1 VEYLIKQYSLE
12 QGALEIQYIEEFF
25 NEFPRRKTADEIIQ
39 RLNGRDHLILMAEVP
54 SPDDAGMLLPVSY
67 KVCHELRLEE
77 TDPKLRDLVERLA
90 GFIRCAGRRVLYSWI
105 GGTRSDWRGRGHF
118 RALTEEQEAWAV
130 NSGFHEVLV
139 KTRNR
144 FYDMR
149 GTLDSLR
156 YDVVKF
162 EPDGNDNRESKVYMS
177 KQLGA
182 DVLRAHRSRLGLSAA
197 DFGTLVGV
205 SAQSVYNWEGEK
217 AQPRGEQLARLVA
230 VREIGKREASQRLK
244 QLATATGKGKTVQ

>member
-1 VEYLIKQYSLE
+1 VQYLIKQYTLE

-25 NEFPRRKTADEIIQ
+25 NEFTRRKTADEIIG
-39 RLNGRDHLILMAEVP
+39 RLTGRQHLILMAEVA
-54 SPDDAGMLLPVSY
+54 SPDDPAMFLPVSY
-67 KVCHELRLEE
+67 KVSHELRVRE
-77 TDPKLRDLVERLA
+77 TEPKLKDLVERLVDHVD
-90 GFIRCAGRRVLYSWI
+90 FSSRRVLYSWI

-130 NSGFHEVLV
+130 NVGFHEILV

-162 EPDGNDNRESKVYMS
+162 EPHHADNRESKVYLS

-182 DVLRAHRSRLGLSAA
+182 EVLREHRSRRRVVQ
-197 DFGTLVGV
+197 VG
-205 SAQSVYNWEGEK
+205 
-217 AQPRGEQLARLVA
+217 
-230 VREIGKREASQRLK
+230 
-244 QLATATGKGKTVQ
+244 

>member
-1 VEYLIKQYSLE
+1 MQYLIKQYTLE

-25 NEFPRRKTADEIIQ
+25 NEFTRRKTADEIIG
-39 RLNGRDHLILMAEVP
+39 RLAGRQHLILMAEVA
-54 SPDDAGMLLPVSY
+54 SPDDPAMFLPVSY
-67 KVCHELRLEE
+67 KVSHELRVRE
-77 TDPKLRDLVERLA
+77 TEPKLKDLVERLVDHVD
-90 GFIRCAGRRVLYSWI
+90 FSGRRVLYSWI

-130 NSGFHEVLV
+130 NVGFHEILV

-156 YDVVKF
+156 YDVVKY
-162 EPDGNDNRESKVYMS
+162 EPHHVDNRDSKVYLS

-182 DVLRAHRSRLGLSAA
+182 EVLREHRSRRKVVQ
-197 DFGTLVGV
+197 VG
-205 SAQSVYNWEGEK
+205 
-217 AQPRGEQLARLVA
+217 
-230 VREIGKREASQRLK
+230 
-244 QLATATGKGKTVQ
+244 

>member
-1 VEYLIKQYSLE
+1 MQYLIKQYTLE

-25 NEFPRRKTADEIIQ
+25 NEFTRRKTADEIIN
-39 RLNGRDHLILMAEVP
+39 RLAGRQHLILMAEVAA
-54 SPDDAGMLLPVSY
+54 PDDPALFIPVSY
-67 KVCHELRLEE
+67 KVSHELRVRE
-77 TDPKLRDLVERLA
+77 TEPKLRDLVERLVDHVD
-90 GFIRCAGRRVLYSWI
+90 FSGRRVLYSWI

-130 NSGFHEVLV
+130 SVGFHEILV

-156 YDVVKF
+156 YDVVKY
-162 EPDGNDNRESKVYMS
+162 EPHQSDNRDSKVYLS

-182 DVLRAHRSRLGLSAA
+182 EVLREHRSRRKVVQ
-197 DFGTLVGV
+197 VG
-205 SAQSVYNWEGEK
+205 
-217 AQPRGEQLARLVA
+217 
-230 VREIGKREASQRLK
+230 
-244 QLATATGKGKTVQ
+244 

>member
-1 VEYLIKQYSLE
+1 MQYLIKQYTLE

-25 NEFPRRKTADEIIQ
+25 NEFPRRKTADEIIG
-39 RLNGRDHLILMAEVP
+39 RLTGRDHLILMAEVAMPDEP
-54 SPDDAGMLLPVSY
+54 SLMVPVSY
-67 KVCHELRLEE
+67 KVSHELRLNE
-77 TDPKLRDLVERLA
+77 TDPKLRDLVERLVDHVDLS
-90 GFIRCAGRRVLYSWI
+90 GRRVLYSWI
-105 GGTRSDWRGRGHF
+105 GGTRNDWRGKGHF

-130 NSGFHEVLV
+130 HAGFHEIVV

-162 EPDGNDNRESKVYMS
+162 EPHPSDNREAKVYLS

-182 DVLRAHRSRLGLSAA
+182 EVLRDHRSRRKVVQ
-197 DFGTLVGV
+197 VG
-205 SAQSVYNWEGEK
+205 
-217 AQPRGEQLARLVA
+217 
-230 VREIGKREASQRLK
+230 
-244 QLATATGKGKTVQ
+244 

>member
-1 VEYLIKQYSLE
+1 MSRQIPCGGAGRRMPCRRAVRVQYLIKQYTLE

-25 NEFPRRKTADEIIQ
+25 NEFPRRKTADEIMG
-39 RLNGRDHLILMAEVP
+39 RLSGRDHLILMAEV
-54 SPDDAGMLLPVSY
+54 SAPDDPATLIPVSY
-67 KVCHELRLEE
+67 KVSHELRYQESE
-77 TDPKLRDLVERLA
+77 PKLRDLVERLVDHVD
-90 GFIRCAGRRVLYSWI
+90 FPNRRVLYSWI

-130 NSGFHEVLV
+130 NVGFQEILV

-156 YDVVKF
+156 YDVVKY
-162 EPDGNDNRESKVYMS
+162 EPHASDNRESKVYVS

-182 DVLRAHRSRLGLSAA
+182 EVLRDHRMRRKVVQ
-197 DFGTLVGV
+197 VG
-205 SAQSVYNWEGEK
+205 
-217 AQPRGEQLARLVA
+217 
-230 VREIGKREASQRLK
+230 
-244 QLATATGKGKTVQ
+244 